1 MTSLWGSKGTL
12 LKCLIQEERWGLALE
27 GSAQE
32 GVWLQHCKFGQMDK
46 GMCKIEEDV
55 LTAPWSA
62 CITSMLLWHPNT
74 TWYSVCEG
82 GQKKKNSYHVC
93 ITFRHITF
101 GRTPGVLAILT
112 RPLHT
117 QRAKNT
123 EGVNQSSCTV
133 GKSRN
138 QETVYSGK
146 IHTQRTPQHS
156 SQGSLL
162 LTNSSELTSGL
173 MGKQTNRI
181 TLKAYE
187 IHPPPQL
194 LL

>member
-82 GQKKKNSYHVC
+82 GQKKNSYHVC

>member
-1 MTSLWGSKGTL
+1 MHPGVPALPACFCDIPTPRGTV
-12 LKCLIQEERWGLALE
+12 CVRE
-27 GSAQE
+27 G
-32 GVWLQHCKFGQMDK
+32 
-46 GMCKIEEDV
+46 
-55 LTAPWSA
+55 
-62 CITSMLLWHPNT
+62 
-74 TWYSVCEG
+74 
-82 GQKKKNSYHVC
+82 KKNFSYHVC

-117 QRAKNT
+117 QRTKNT

-146 IHTQRTPQHS
+146 IHTQRTPPPPA
-156 SQGSLL
+156 LL
-162 LTNSSELTSGL
+162 PRFTAPDNSSESTFGL

-187 IHPPPQL
+187 IHPPLSCSCNTL
-194 LL
+194 LR

>member
-1 MTSLWGSKGTL
+1 MPYSRGKVGFSFGGKCTGRGLVIALQVWTDGQRNVQNWRGCADCTLECLHYQHASVTSQHHVVQCVWG
-12 LKCLIQEERWGLALE
+12 RA
-27 GSAQE
+27 
-32 GVWLQHCKFGQMDK
+32 
-46 GMCKIEEDV
+46 
-55 LTAPWSA
+55 
-62 CITSMLLWHPNT
+62 
-74 TWYSVCEG
+74 
-82 GQKKKNSYHVC
+82 KKKNSYHVC